1 SWQNVETREI
11 AVGDIVLVKPGARIP
26 VDGLIAGGHSFVD
39 QATITGESMPAEKT
53 KGSTVYAGT
62 INQSGALEIR
72 VDRMGRDTTFGKIIN
87 AVERA
92 EKIACSHSGYRG
104 PSRGLFGLLCSR
116 SRRP

>member
-26 VDGLIAGGHSFVD
+26 VDGVVAGGQSFVD

-53 KGSTVYAGT
+53 NRSSVYAGT

-72 VDRMGRDTTFGKIIN
+72 VDRMGRDTTFGKIID

-92 EKIACSHSGYRG
+92 EKSRAPIQGIAD
-104 PSRGLFGLLCSR
+104 
-116 SRRP
+116 